1 MGNPRKPKSL
11 HVLEGTFKKH
21 RHDGREEIELPPG
34 VPEKPDGLNKFGAAE
49 WDRLVPL
56 LMDYGV
62 LSDVY
67 GAALAVYC
75 ELYSEFKESRINP
88 KLVFHAAKFTALRAA
103 YTDLGLSPIARTK
116 IPRAKSGPKKQN
128 PFAPPQKSKNKRKTG

>member
-21 RHDGREEIELPPG
+21 RHDGRDEIELPPG
-34 VPEKPDGLNKFGAAE
+34 VPEKPDWLNKFAAAE

-56 LMDYGV
+56 LMDYGI
-62 LSDVY
+62 LSDVD

-116 IPRAKSGPKKQN
+116 IPGSKKDPKKKN
-128 PFAPPQKSKNKRKTG
+128 PFAPTPTGKKKRKTG